1 MLLTCGVCVRACVH
15 VCVCG
20 CMHEN
25 VCVGVGVAVFF
36 FWKQWFHDGV
46 VVNCLL
52 WLMSWVCHL
61 IISHEMWHMRGNMCA
76 GGRGKGNI
84 CDRGKTILYMVL
96 MNIWIGKYMYKIVW
110 NPNTHNDIGDYIT
123 AFVSENMDYNI
134 FSLTVSLSCMEI
146 LRAWESHTNRN
157 RLFIS
162 RWVVYVLCCTYK
174 YSAGCQLC
182 VYFPVFFNY
191 QQHWWKI
198 ISLFVQFLT
207 LGGTATQQ

>member
-1 MLLTCGVCVRACVH
+1 MWGIWMFSCVYAADVWCVCACVCA
-15 VCVCG
+15 CVCG
-20 CMHEN
+20 CAYEN

-84 CDRGKTILYMVL
+84 CERGKTILYMVL
-96 MNIWIGKYMYKIVW
+96 MNVWMGKYVYKIVW
-110 NPNTHNDIGDYIT
+110 NPHAHKHTQWHRWLHYSICKRKHGLYNFFTHSIAELHGDI
-123 AFVSENMDYNI
+123 E
-134 FSLTVSLSCMEI
+134 SL
-146 LRAWESHTNRN
+146 RESHKQKQAVHQQVSG
-157 RLFIS
+157 I
-162 RWVVYVLCCTYK
+162 YM

-191 QQHWWKI
+191 
-198 ISLFVQFLT
+198 
-207 LGGTATQQ
+207 

>member
-1 MLLTCGVCVRACVH
+1 MKCDICGGTCVRGAGARGIFVKGGKPYCTWFWWMFEWGSTCIKLFEIH
-15 VCVCG
+15 
-20 CMHEN
+20 MH
-25 VCVGVGVAVFF
+25 
-36 FWKQWFHDGV
+36 
-46 VVNCLL
+46 
-52 WLMSWVCHL
+52 
-61 IISHEMWHMRGNMCA
+61 
-76 GGRGKGNI
+76 
-84 CDRGKTILYMVL
+84 T
-96 MNIWIGKYMYKIVW
+96 
-110 NPNTHNDIGDYIT
+110 NTHNDIGDYIT
-123 AFVSENMDYNI
+123 AFVSENMDYTI